1 MVLGFSAMLLAS
13 AVSLPA
19 QAINLV
25 TNGTL
30 TPSASIQASS
40 PNRSYR
46 IPLASSVNTTAIPG
60 WTLRTATQNNHYSVV
75 TPTGTAAGA
84 GGSGAFGL
92 NVVATGQTVE
102 SPTGNSGWFL
112 QMDGD
117 TRFGASLTQQI
128 NNLTS
133 GQDYIVSFY
142 QAGATING
150 GSFYNQATYNQFR
163 VYFGSNY
170 STFQTSDRM
179 NLAVQED
186 VQSWSQQTMTFTA
199 TAATQNLRFLNVGGP
214 SGQPPIA
221 LLSDISVQ
229 AVPWETDTL
238 PLVGSTVLFGFGLW
252 AKKKFAQKKLK

>member
-1 MVLGFSAMLLAS
+1 MIADRKPIDSYLLTINPKSNDSINQSKSMVLGFSAMLLAS

-30 TPSASIQASS
+30 TPSASIQASN
-40 PNRSYR
+40 PNTSYR

-92 NVVATGQTVE
+92 NVATGQTVE

-150 GSFYNQATYNQFR
+150 GSFYNRATYNQFR
-163 VYFGSNY
+163 VYFGSNF

-179 NLAVQED
+179 DLAVQED
-186 VQSWSQQTMTFTA
+186 VQPWSQQTMIFTA
-199 TAATQNLRFLNVGGP
+199 SAATHFTHHHYPNHNH
-214 SGQPPIA
+214 
-221 LLSDISVQ
+221 D
-229 AVPWETDTL
+229 
-238 PLVGSTVLFGFGLW
+238 
-252 AKKKFAQKKLK
+252 